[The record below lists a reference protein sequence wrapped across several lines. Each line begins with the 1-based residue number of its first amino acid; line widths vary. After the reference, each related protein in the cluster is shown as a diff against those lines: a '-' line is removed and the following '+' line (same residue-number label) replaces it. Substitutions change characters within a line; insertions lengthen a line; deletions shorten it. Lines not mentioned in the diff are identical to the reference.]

1 MLHLMGDEYM
11 SVFMAIR
18 TITQHPL
25 KYFMAKKNALW
36 DIMSLEYPEM
46 RGKIVND
53 EQSGILEALSSDSGV
68 KYFTSTV
75 YFASRNVRVLLYK

>member
-46 RGKIVND
+46 RGKIVNN
-53 EQSGILEALSSDSGV
+53 EQSGILEVLSSDSRAYLSDSATYLIS
-68 KYFTSTV
+68 K
-75 YFASRNVRVLLYK
+75 L